1 MRDETAAFV
10 HTVIRNG
17 IGVKNRL
24 ARGEAL
30 SLATEQAAL
39 ERLLSRESDASRYA
53 DLSTELEIR
62 YALVCWLDEIFILD
76 PVWGPG
82 WNEHKLEGVMFET
95 NDRAWKFWEKARRAA
110 ARSDTDVLEVYYL
123 CVMVG
128 FRGELLED
136 PEKLRSWS
144 EVTRGQIEKSQG
156 ENWVSP
162 PELDSPSKVPP
173 LHGLD
178 RLQTMV
184 VRGAVLMLIL
194 IPLAAFFVVL
204 QFGR

>member
-1 MRDETAAFV
+1 MQDEIAAFV

-17 IGVKNRL
+17 IGLKNRL

-62 YALVCWLDEIFILD
+62 YALVCWLDEIFVLD
-76 PVWGPG
+76 PVWGPE

-110 ARSDTDVLEVYYL
+110 ARSAADVLEVYYL
-123 CVMVG
+123 CVMLG
-128 FRGELLED
+128 FRGDMLDE

-144 EVTRGQIEKSQG
+144 EVTRAQIEKSQG

-184 VRGAVLMLIL
+184 VRGAVLMLVL

>member
-1 MRDETAAFV
+1 MQDETAAFV

-17 IGVKNRL
+17 IGLKNRL

-62 YALVCWLDEIFILD
+62 YALVCWLDEIFVLD
-76 PVWGPG
+76 PVWGPE
-82 WNEHKLEGVMFET
+82 WNEHKLEGTMFET

-110 ARSDTDVLEVYYL
+110 ARSATDVLEVYYL
-123 CVMVG
+123 CVMLG
-128 FRGELLED
+128 FRGELLD
-136 PEKLRSWS
+136 APEKLRSWS
-144 EVTRGQIEKSQG
+144 EVTRAQIERSEG

-173 LHGLD
+173 LHGLE
-178 RLQTMV
+178 RLQRMV
-184 VRGAVLMLIL
+184 VRGAVLMLVL